1 MDYKERIKE
10 IIADTLGIDIER
22 ITDDLAAGDIEE
34 WDSVGNLTIIST
46 IEEELEVDIPIEDLY
61 ELNNIKAIV
70 EECIKRN
77 LDEIKQTILQESSL
91 KRVRLGE
98 GNKIQLVDN
107 KGNLYES
114 TLEFKKNIL
123 KK

>member
-22 ITDDLAAGDIEE
+22 ITDDLAASDIEE

-70 EECIKRN
+70 EEIIK
-77 LDEIKQTILQESSL
+77 L
-91 KRVRLGE
+91 KNE
-98 GNKIQLVDN
+98 
-107 KGNLYES
+107 
-114 TLEFKKNIL
+114 
-123 KK
+123 

>member
-46 IEEELEVDIPIEDLY
+46 IEEELEVDIPIDDLY

-70 EECIKRN
+70 EEIIK
-77 LDEIKQTILQESSL
+77 L
-91 KRVRLGE
+91 KNE
-98 GNKIQLVDN
+98 
-107 KGNLYES
+107 
-114 TLEFKKNIL
+114 
-123 KK
+123 

>member
-70 EECIKRN
+70 EEI
-77 LDEIKQTILQESSL
+77 IT
-91 KRVRLGE
+91 
-98 GNKIQLVDN
+98 
-107 KGNLYES
+107 
-114 TLEFKKNIL
+114 
-123 KK
+123 

>member
-10 IIADTLGIDIER
+10 INADTLGIDIER

-70 EECIKRN
+70 EEIIK
-77 LDEIKQTILQESSL
+77 L
-91 KRVRLGE
+91 KNE
-98 GNKIQLVDN
+98 
-107 KGNLYES
+107 
-114 TLEFKKNIL
+114 
-123 KK
+123 

>member
-61 ELNNIKAIV
+61 ELNNIKVIV
-70 EECIKRN
+70 EEIIK
-77 LDEIKQTILQESSL
+77 L
-91 KRVRLGE
+91 KNE
-98 GNKIQLVDN
+98 
-107 KGNLYES
+107 
-114 TLEFKKNIL
+114 
-123 KK
+123 

>member
-61 ELNNIKAIV
+61 ELNDIKAIV
-70 EECIKRN
+70 EEIIK
-77 LDEIKQTILQESSL
+77 L
-91 KRVRLGE
+91 KNE
-98 GNKIQLVDN
+98 
-107 KGNLYES
+107 
-114 TLEFKKNIL
+114 
-123 KK
+123 

>member
-46 IEEELEVDIPIEDLY
+46 IEEELEVDIPIGDLY

-70 EECIKRN
+70 EEIIK
-77 LDEIKQTILQESSL
+77 L
-91 KRVRLGE
+91 KNE
-98 GNKIQLVDN
+98 
-107 KGNLYES
+107 
-114 TLEFKKNIL
+114 
-123 KK
+123 

>member
-61 ELNNIKAIV
+61 ELNNIKPIV
-70 EECIKRN
+70 EEIIK
-77 LDEIKQTILQESSL
+77 L
-91 KRVRLGE
+91 KNE
-98 GNKIQLVDN
+98 
-107 KGNLYES
+107 
-114 TLEFKKNIL
+114 
-123 KK
+123 

>member
-70 EECIKRN
+70 EDIIK
-77 LDEIKQTILQESSL
+77 L
-91 KRVRLGE
+91 KNE
-98 GNKIQLVDN
+98 
-107 KGNLYES
+107 
-114 TLEFKKNIL
+114 
-123 KK
+123 

>member
-70 EECIKRN
+70 QEIIK
-77 LDEIKQTILQESSL
+77 L
-91 KRVRLGE
+91 KNE
-98 GNKIQLVDN
+98 
-107 KGNLYES
+107 
-114 TLEFKKNIL
+114 
-123 KK
+123 

>member
-46 IEEELEVDIPIEDLY
+46 IEEELEVEDR
-61 ELNNIKAIV
+61 KSV
-70 EECIKRN
+70 
-77 LDEIKQTILQESSL
+77 
-91 KRVRLGE
+91 V
-98 GNKIQLVDN
+98 
-107 KGNLYES
+107 
-114 TLEFKKNIL
+114 
-123 KK
+123 

>member
-46 IEEELEVDIPIEDLY
+46 IEEELEVDIPIAALY

-70 EECIKRN
+70 EEIIK
-77 LDEIKQTILQESSL
+77 L
-91 KRVRLGE
+91 KNE
-98 GNKIQLVDN
+98 
-107 KGNLYES
+107 
-114 TLEFKKNIL
+114 
-123 KK
+123 

>member
-70 EECIKRN
+70 EEIIKLN
-77 LDEIKQTILQESSL
+77 NE
-91 KRVRLGE
+91 
-98 GNKIQLVDN
+98 
-107 KGNLYES
+107 
-114 TLEFKKNIL
+114 
-123 KK
+123 

>member
-70 EECIKRN
+70 EDISVPLKW
-77 LDEIKQTILQESSL
+77 DEL
-91 KRVRLGE
+91 
-98 GNKIQLVDN
+98 NN
-107 KGNLYES
+107 
-114 TLEFKKNIL
+114 
-123 KK
+123 

>member
-22 ITDDLAAGDIEE
+22 ITDELAAGDIEE

-70 EECIKRN
+70 EEIIK
-77 LDEIKQTILQESSL
+77 L
-91 KRVRLGE
+91 KNE
-98 GNKIQLVDN
+98 
-107 KGNLYES
+107 
-114 TLEFKKNIL
+114 
-123 KK
+123 

>member
-46 IEEELEVDIPIEDLY
+46 IEEELEVAIPIEDLY

-70 EECIKRN
+70 EEIIK
-77 LDEIKQTILQESSL
+77 L
-91 KRVRLGE
+91 KNE
-98 GNKIQLVDN
+98 
-107 KGNLYES
+107 
-114 TLEFKKNIL
+114 
-123 KK
+123 

>member
-10 IIADTLGIDIER
+10 IIADTLGIAIER

-70 EECIKRN
+70 EEIIK
-77 LDEIKQTILQESSL
+77 L
-91 KRVRLGE
+91 KNE
-98 GNKIQLVDN
+98 
-107 KGNLYES
+107 
-114 TLEFKKNIL
+114 
-123 KK
+123 

>member
-70 EECIKRN
+70 EEIIN
-77 LDEIKQTILQESSL
+77 L
-91 KRVRLGE
+91 
-98 GNKIQLVDN
+98 
-107 KGNLYES
+107 
-114 TLEFKKNIL
+114 KNE
-123 KK
+123 

>member
-10 IIADTLGIDIER
+10 IIADTLGIER

-70 EECIKRN
+70 EEIIK
-77 LDEIKQTILQESSL
+77 L
-91 KRVRLGE
+91 KNE
-98 GNKIQLVDN
+98 
-107 KGNLYES
+107 
-114 TLEFKKNIL
+114 
-123 KK
+123 

>member
-10 IIADTLGIDIER
+10 IIADKLGIDIER

-70 EECIKRN
+70 EEIIK
-77 LDEIKQTILQESSL
+77 L
-91 KRVRLGE
+91 KNE
-98 GNKIQLVDN
+98 
-107 KGNLYES
+107 LY
-114 TLEFKKNIL
+114 FA
-123 KK
+123 

>member
-46 IEEELEVDIPIEDLY
+46 IEEELEVDIPIEVLY

-70 EECIKRN
+70 EEIIK
-77 LDEIKQTILQESSL
+77 L
-91 KRVRLGE
+91 KNE
-98 GNKIQLVDN
+98 
-107 KGNLYES
+107 
-114 TLEFKKNIL
+114 
-123 KK
+123 

>member
-61 ELNNIKAIV
+61 ELNTIKAIV
-70 EECIKRN
+70 EAIIK
-77 LDEIKQTILQESSL
+77 L
-91 KRVRLGE
+91 KNE
-98 GNKIQLVDN
+98 
-107 KGNLYES
+107 
-114 TLEFKKNIL
+114 
-123 KK
+123 

>member
-10 IIADTLGIDIER
+10 IIADTLDIDIER

-70 EECIKRN
+70 EEIIK
-77 LDEIKQTILQESSL
+77 L
-91 KRVRLGE
+91 KNE
-98 GNKIQLVDN
+98 
-107 KGNLYES
+107 
-114 TLEFKKNIL
+114 
-123 KK
+123 

>member
-10 IIADTLGIDIER
+10 IIADTVGIDIER

-70 EECIKRN
+70 EEIIK
-77 LDEIKQTILQESSL
+77 L
-91 KRVRLGE
+91 KNE
-98 GNKIQLVDN
+98 
-107 KGNLYES
+107 
-114 TLEFKKNIL
+114 
-123 KK
+123 

>member
-1 MDYKERIKE
+1 MDYKERLKE

-70 EECIKRN
+70 EEIIK
-77 LDEIKQTILQESSL
+77 L
-91 KRVRLGE
+91 KNE
-98 GNKIQLVDN
+98 
-107 KGNLYES
+107 
-114 TLEFKKNIL
+114 
-123 KK
+123 

>member
-46 IEEELEVDIPIEDLY
+46 IEAELEVDIPIEDLY

-70 EECIKRN
+70 EEIIK
-77 LDEIKQTILQESSL
+77 L
-91 KRVRLGE
+91 KNE
-98 GNKIQLVDN
+98 
-107 KGNLYES
+107 
-114 TLEFKKNIL
+114 
-123 KK
+123 

>member
-61 ELNNIKAIV
+61 ELNIKAIV
-70 EECIKRN
+70 EEIIK
-77 LDEIKQTILQESSL
+77 L
-91 KRVRLGE
+91 KNE
-98 GNKIQLVDN
+98 
-107 KGNLYES
+107 
-114 TLEFKKNIL
+114 
-123 KK
+123 

>member
-61 ELNNIKAIV
+61 EL
-70 EECIKRN
+70 
-77 LDEIKQTILQESSL
+77 KQHKSNS
-91 KRVRLGE
+91 
-98 GNKIQLVDN
+98 
-107 KGNLYES
+107 
-114 TLEFKKNIL
+114 
-123 KK
+123 

>member
-61 ELNNIKAIV
+61 EINNIKAIV
-70 EECIKRN
+70 EEIIKLKN
-77 LDEIKQTILQESSL
+77 ES
-91 KRVRLGE
+91 
-98 GNKIQLVDN
+98 
-107 KGNLYES
+107 Y
-114 TLEFKKNIL
+114 FA
-123 KK
+123 

>member
-22 ITDDLAAGDIEE
+22 ITDDLAAGDLEDLD
-34 WDSVGNLTIIST
+34 WVGNLTIIST

-70 EECIKRN
+70 EEIIK
-77 LDEIKQTILQESSL
+77 L
-91 KRVRLGE
+91 KNE
-98 GNKIQLVDN
+98 
-107 KGNLYES
+107 
-114 TLEFKKNIL
+114 
-123 KK
+123 

>member
-61 ELNNIKAIV
+61 ELNNIKS
-70 EECIKRN
+70 N
-77 LDEIKQTILQESSL
+77 S
-91 KRVRLGE
+91 
-98 GNKIQLVDN
+98 
-107 KGNLYES
+107 
-114 TLEFKKNIL
+114 
-123 KK
+123 

>member
-34 WDSVGNLTIIST
+34 YDSVGNLTIIST

-70 EECIKRN
+70 EEIIK
-77 LDEIKQTILQESSL
+77 L
-91 KRVRLGE
+91 KNE
-98 GNKIQLVDN
+98 
-107 KGNLYES
+107 
-114 TLEFKKNIL
+114 
-123 KK
+123 

>member
-61 ELNNIKAIV
+61 ELNNIKATV
-70 EECIKRN
+70 EEIIK
-77 LDEIKQTILQESSL
+77 L
-91 KRVRLGE
+91 KNE
-98 GNKIQLVDN
+98 
-107 KGNLYES
+107 
-114 TLEFKKNIL
+114 
-123 KK
+123 

>member
-10 IIADTLGIDIER
+10 IIADTLGIDIDR

-70 EECIKRN
+70 EEIIK
-77 LDEIKQTILQESSL
+77 L
-91 KRVRLGE
+91 KNE
-98 GNKIQLVDN
+98 
-107 KGNLYES
+107 
-114 TLEFKKNIL
+114 
-123 KK
+123 

>member
-46 IEEELEVDIPIEDLY
+46 IEEELEVDM
-61 ELNNIKAIV
+61 
-70 EECIKRN
+70 
-77 LDEIKQTILQESSL
+77 
-91 KRVRLGE
+91 
-98 GNKIQLVDN
+98 
-107 KGNLYES
+107 
-114 TLEFKKNIL
+114 
-123 KK
+123 

>member
-70 EECIKRN
+70 EEIK
-77 LDEIKQTILQESSL
+77 L
-91 KRVRLGE
+91 KNE
-98 GNKIQLVDN
+98 
-107 KGNLYES
+107 
-114 TLEFKKNIL
+114 
-123 KK
+123 

>member
-46 IEEELEVDIPIEDLY
+46 IEEELEVDIPIAVSYTHLT
-61 ELNNIKAIV
+61 LPTKA
-70 EECIKRN
+70 
-77 LDEIKQTILQESSL
+77 
-91 KRVRLGE
+91 
-98 GNKIQLVDN
+98 
-107 KGNLYES
+107 
-114 TLEFKKNIL
+114 
-123 KK
+123 